1 MALLGGPVAAAAAA
15 SAPPRPAGV
24 LAVKRVDGVPMVFP
38 ADSGEVSPEE
48 DMLQVVYDCGPVP
61 GHSWEEFDAM
71 RARVAQQWAD
81 LPHAADNYSASLKA
95 KVERLRQD
103 MHGLK
108 AARAEASAAGR
119 AAAVA
124 AAAGAAAPAAAKA

>member
-1 MALLGGPVAAAAAA
+1 M
-15 SAPPRPAGV
+15 R
-24 LAVKRVDGVPMVFP
+24 
-38 ADSGEVSPEE
+38 
-48 DMLQVVYDCGPVP
+48 QVVYDCGPVP
-61 GHSWEEFDAM
+61 GHSWEEFDAT

-108 AARAEASAAGR
+108 AARAEAAGR

-124 AAAGAAAPAAAKA
+124 AAAAGASAPAAAKA